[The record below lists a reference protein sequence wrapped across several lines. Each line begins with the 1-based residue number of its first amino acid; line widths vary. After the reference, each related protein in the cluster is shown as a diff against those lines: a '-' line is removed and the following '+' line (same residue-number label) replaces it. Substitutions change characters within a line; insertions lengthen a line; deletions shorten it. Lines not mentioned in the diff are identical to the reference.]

1 MPNNYELPEQVEA
14 ADHLLEGEANL
25 PGDELLLVGED
36 DGVAHLLPFRVP
48 LNLRQRLRAY
58 TVIQKE

>member
-48 LNLRQRLRAY
+48 LNLRQRLR
-58 TVIQKE
+58 V